1 MSGFL
6 QRLAAQ
12 AMGIETGLRSVARL
26 PYALPTVQFDNTDAD
41 AFITTVDLHQTQD
54 QPISAGNTAQHPLT
68 DPNQPPN
75 TVKPQARA
83 QTAEYKDLITQAEEP
98 PRPTAAAVP
107 TPPHTAHSDS
117 AHLNGLHTAQNGPTS
132 ANGEPSLDVEANTNP
147 SFSHQFTP
155 PPLLPITTT
164 AQPAA
169 LNPHA
174 RVQRGQLG
182 AATTQTQIGETT
194 EVHVSIGRIEVTA
207 VHEAPAP
214 KRHAPITAKPMTL
227 EDYLARRR
235 REA

>member
-26 PYALPTVQFDNTDAD
+26 PYALPSVAFDNAD
-41 AFITTVDLHQTQD
+41 AGAFSTTVDLHQTQD
-54 QPISAGNTAQHPLT
+54 QPISVGNTAHTST

-75 TVKPQARA
+75 TVQPQARA
-83 QTAEYKDLITQAEEP
+83 QTPEYKDLITQAEEP
-98 PRPTAAAVP
+98 PRPTADTVP
-107 TPPHTAHSDS
+107 TPPHLAYAHSS
-117 AHLNGLHTAQNGPTS
+117 GLHTAQNGPTG
-132 ANGEPSLDVEANTNP
+132 ANSELFLEVEAYTSP
-147 SFSHQFTP
+147 GISSQITP
-155 PPLLPITTT
+155 PPLLPLTPT
-164 AQPAA
+164 AQPAL
-169 LNPHA
+169 LNPHLSA
-174 RVQRGQLG
+174 QRGQLG

-214 KRHAPITAKPMTL
+214 KRPAPITAKPMTL